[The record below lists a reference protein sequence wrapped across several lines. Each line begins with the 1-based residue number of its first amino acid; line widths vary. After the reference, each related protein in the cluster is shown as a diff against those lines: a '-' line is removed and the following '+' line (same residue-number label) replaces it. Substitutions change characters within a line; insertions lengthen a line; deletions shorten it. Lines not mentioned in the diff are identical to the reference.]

1 MKNSKETHLPKI
13 CPSLKMN
20 DLFTSGLLERMPV
33 NPKNHRVINNTRLEE
48 LVYRDIRSNSPEL
61 DTLEEKGLE
70 KLESFKELVQD
81 MFHSLYSI
89 NVSFREE
96 SELSTTARKF
106 NRNILNKVMDSEEYP
121 ALKMLSEG
129 RELESSAAIG
139 EFSEKLLEHMEE
151 LLKDV
156 SGEKGTL
163 KVLSN
168 IENQCQE
175 LKNSIEQ
182 MAEQITGLQASGMDT
197 SQLEK
202 KALEAANKLQSKA
215 TQAERLNSIVDQNLA
230 KNKEAIKAI
239 ITAAVKDAANKAQE
253 MTDLILAWGNGPGHC
268 SKMDSNAV
276 SSLTQ
281 RVKNSC
287 KLSGITKLLGR
298 YKQVLEMQ
306 SKNGYSYGRGEKYDI
321 EQGNKI
327 DRLVTSEY
335 ALLAAPE
342 TMPLFMQKYQKRTL
356 KQYRRREPESKGKG
370 DIIVC
375 MDESGST
382 SGGKEYWGK
391 ALALTLLE
399 AAAKRRRSFAL
410 IHFSDRGSTLTHRF
424 YPGRYSSEDIMA
436 AAEAFLDGGT
446 DFETPLSEAIQL
458 MTAEKENYSKADIV
472 FITDGECGIS
482 NSFLEAYKNN
492 KKALKFRTVGIL
504 LDKGSGSCSTS
515 SLKSICDVIYRTS
528 EMDEDGIAK
537 AAIAAAI

>member
-1 MKNSKETHLPKI
+1 MFRNLNEIFKSGIL
-13 CPSLKMN
+13 N
-20 DLFTSGLLERMPV
+20 DTG
-33 NPKNHRVINNTRLEE
+33 KATKTHRVLKNTRLEE
-48 LVYRDIRSNSPEL
+48 LVYRDVRSNSPEL
-61 DTLEEKGLE
+61 DALEEKGLE

-139 EFSEKLLEHMEE
+139 EFSEKLLEHLDE

-163 KVLSN
+163 KVLSS
-168 IENQCQE
+168 IENQCKE
-175 LKNSIEQ
+175 LKDSIEQ
-182 MAEQITGLQASGMDT
+182 MTDQINNLQASGTDT

-215 TQAERLNSIVDQNLA
+215 AQVERLNSMVDQNLA
-230 KNKEAIKAI
+230 KNKEAINAI
-239 ITAAVKDAANKAQE
+239 VTAAIRDAADKAQE
-253 MTDLILAWGNGPGHC
+253 MANLISAWGNGPGQGG
-268 SKMDSNAV
+268 KMDSTAV
-276 SSLTQ
+276 ASLAQ
-281 RVKNSC
+281 RVKKSN

-298 YKQVLEMQ
+298 YKQVLEKQ
-306 SKNGYSYGRGEKYDI
+306 AKSGYSYGRGEKYDI
-321 EQGNKI
+321 EQGNNL
-327 DRLVTSEY
+327 DRLITSEY

-342 TMPLFMQKYQKRTL
+342 TMPLFMQKYQKRAL
-356 KQYRRREPESKGKG
+356 KQYRRREPETKGKG

-375 MDESGST
+375 LDESDST
-382 SGGKEYWGK
+382 AGGKEYWGK

-410 IHFSDRGSTLTHRF
+410 IHFSDKGSILTQKF
-424 YPGRYSSEDIMA
+424 YPASYSPEDIMA
-436 AAEAFLDGGT
+436 AAETFLNGGT
-446 DFETPLSEAIQL
+446 DFETPLNEAMQL
-458 MTAEKENYSKADIV
+458 MTGEKASFARADIV

-482 NSFLEAYKNN
+482 QSFLDSYKKN
-492 KKALKFRTVGIL
+492 KKALKFRITGIL
-504 LDKGSGSCSTS
+504 LDRGSGSCSIG
-515 SLKSICDVIYRTS
+515 SLKAFCDAIYRTS
-528 EMDEDGIAK
+528 EMDEDGIAR
-537 AAIAAAI
+537 AVISSSV